1 MKGSVKIVT
10 VAVVLVIVALSMPSL
25 GFSQTSSTGALT
37 GNTMDASRA
46 LIPGAEI
53 TLTNEATREARSTV
67 SNENGG
73 YSFPQLAP
81 GSYRLEAALAGF
93 KTAVRSG
100 VLVSVTEITRLDVQL
115 EIGSPTEKG
124 TGGGP
129 PVMGGKEKRGPGR
142 GGGSTGFYR
151 PPLL

>member
-1 MKGSVKIVT
+1 MKGRVKIVT

-73 YSFPQLAP
+73 HSFPQLAP
-81 GSYRLEAALAGF
+81 GSYRLEAALAGVE
-93 KTAVRSG
+93 KAGAV
-100 VLVSVTEITRLDVQL
+100 
-115 EIGSPTEKG
+115 
-124 TGGGP
+124 GGP
-129 PVMGGKEKRGPGR
+129 VEVAQDHRPQLSHVNRRANGNADREGR
-142 GGGSTGFYR
+142 
-151 PPLL
+151 